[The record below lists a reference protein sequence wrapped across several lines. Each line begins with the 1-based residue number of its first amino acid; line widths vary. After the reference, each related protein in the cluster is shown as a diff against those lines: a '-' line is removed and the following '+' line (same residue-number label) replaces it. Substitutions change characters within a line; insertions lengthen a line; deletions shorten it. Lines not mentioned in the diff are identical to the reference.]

1 MRWLFVI
8 LLSLVLNGC
17 EGTLNKV
24 TDSLD
29 GVTDLFSDSDNS
41 EPPAPLPEDR
51 PEIQIQTLWHSNVGD
66 GYEQHVRLVPAV
78 YDDKV
83 FAADHNGLVEARNA
97 QTGEL
102 IWEVE
107 TELPLSAGPEVHD
120 GQVVLGTSDAE
131 VVALAAADGES
142 LWTVSVS
149 SEVLALPRTAQG
161 IVVIRSIDGRITG
174 LDQRSGAKIWSYER
188 GVPTLSL
195 RGTSAPMI
203 TDDRVIAGYASGKL
217 VALRLQDGKVEW
229 EANIALPQGRSEL
242 DRLVDIDTD
251 PIVADDV
258 IYLSSFQAGLFA
270 VSIHDGEVLWQ
281 RRNLSSFAGMSGDWR
296 YLYVTDVNS
305 DVWAVD
311 QRSSSAL
318 WKQDQLH
325 KRRLTAPAIQKEFV
339 VVGDFEGY
347 LHWLSQDDGRLL
359 ARIQIGSDPIE
370 AAPVVV
376 DDVLYV
382 YGKGGALAAVT
393 TGERIA
399 PPAAEAEP
407 EDEEEPSDSDSDLE
421 LKLSPDS
428 SDLSSDPD
436 F

>member
-1 MRWLFVI
+1 MRWLLVI
-8 LLSLVLNGC
+8 LLSLALNGC
-17 EGTLNKV
+17 GGTLSKV

-29 GVTDLFSDSDNS
+29 GLTGLFGDSDNS
-41 EPPAPLPEDR
+41 EPPAPLPEIA
-51 PEIQIQTLWHSNVGD
+51 PEIQIQTLWQSDVGD
-66 GYEQHVRLVPAV
+66 GYEQRVRLVPAV

-83 FAADHNGLVEARNA
+83 FAADRNGLVEARNA

-107 TELPLSAGPEVHD
+107 TELPLSAGPEVHY

-131 VVALAAADGES
+131 VVALNADDGES
-142 LWTVSVS
+142 HWTVTVS

-161 IVVIRSIDGRITG
+161 IVVIRTIDGRIIG
-174 LDQRSGAKIWSYER
+174 LDERSGAKIWSYER

-195 RGTSAPMI
+195 RGTSAPVI
-203 TDDRVIAGYASGKL
+203 AGGRVIAGYASGKL
-217 VALRLQDGKVEW
+217 VALRLKDGKVEW
-229 EANIALPQGRSEL
+229 EANIALPQGKSEL

-251 PIVADDV
+251 PIVVDDV
-258 IYLSSFQAGLFA
+258 IYLSSFQSGLFA
-270 VSIHDGEVLWQ
+270 VSVHDGEVLWQ
-281 RRNLSSFAGMSGDWR
+281 RRNLSSFAGMNADWR

-325 KRRLTAPAIQKEFV
+325 KRRLTAPAIYKEFV

-347 LHWLSQDDGRLL
+347 LYWLSQDDGHLL
-359 ARIQIGSDPIE
+359 GRIRIGSDPIE

-382 YGKGGALAAVT
+382 YGKGGALAAVM

-399 PPAAEAEP
+399 PPAAEVEP
-407 EDEEEPSDSDSDLE
+407 ESEDKSSDSDSDFN
-421 LKLSPDS
+421 
-428 SDLSSDPD
+428 SDPD

>member
-1 MRWLFVI
+1 MRWLLVI
-8 LLSLVLNGC
+8 LLGLAVSGC
-17 EGTLNKV
+17 EGTLSKV

-29 GVTDLFSDSDNS
+29 GVMGLFGDHDTS
-41 EPPAPLPEDR
+41 EPPAPLPEKP
-51 PEIQIQTLWHSNVGD
+51 PELQIQTLWQSDVGD
-66 GYEQHVRLVPAV
+66 GYEERHVRLVPAV
-78 YDDKV
+78 YDDTV
-83 FAADHNGLVEARNA
+83 FAADRNGLVEARDA

-107 TELPLSAGPEVHD
+107 TELPLSAGPEVHY
-120 GQVVLGTSDAE
+120 GLVVLGTSDAE
-131 VVALAAADGES
+131 VVALNADDGES
-142 LWTVSVS
+142 LWTVEVS
-149 SEVLALPRTAQG
+149 SEVLALPRAAQG
-161 IVVIRSIDGRITG
+161 IIVIRTIDGRIIG
-174 LDQRSGAKIWSYER
+174 LDERSGAELWSYER

-195 RGTSAPMI
+195 RGTSAPAI
-203 TDDRVIAGYASGKL
+203 ADDRVIAGYASGKL
-217 VALRLQDGKVEW
+217 VALRLKDGKVEW
-229 EANIALPQGRSEL
+229 EASIALPQGRSEL

-251 PIVADDV
+251 PIIIDDV

-270 VSIHDGEVLWQ
+270 VSIHDGEILWQ
-281 RRNLSSFAGMSGDWR
+281 RRNLSSFAGMNADWR

-325 KRRLTAPAIQKEFV
+325 KRRLTAPVIHKEFV

-347 LHWLSQDDGRLL
+347 LHWLSQDDGHLVG
-359 ARIQIGSDPIE
+359 RIQIGSDPIE

-399 PPAAEAEP
+399 PPPA
-407 EDEEEPSDSDSDLE
+407 EEEPESEEEPAESDLE
-421 LKLSPDS
+421 LKLKPDS

>member
-1 MRWLFVI
+1 MRWLLVI
-8 LLSLVLNGC
+8 LLSLALNGC

-29 GVTDLFSDSDNS
+29 GVTGLFGDNDNS
-41 EPPAPLPEDR
+41 EPPAPLPEITS
-51 PEIQIQTLWHSNVGD
+51 EIQIKTLWQTDVGD

-83 FAADHNGLVEARNA
+83 FAADRNGLVEAHNA

-102 IWEVE
+102 LWEVE
-107 TELPLSAGPEVHD
+107 TELSLSAGPDVQY
-120 GQVVLGTSDAE
+120 GQVALGTSDAE
-131 VVALAAADGES
+131 VVALDADDGES

-149 SEVLALPRTAQG
+149 SEVLALPRAAQG
-161 IVVIRSIDGRITG
+161 IVVIRTIDGRIIG
-174 LDQRSGAKIWSYER
+174 LDERSGAKIWSYER
-188 GVPTLSL
+188 GVPTLTL
-195 RGTSAPMI
+195 RGTGAPVI
-203 TDDRVIAGYASGKL
+203 AGDRVIAGYASGKL

-251 PIVADDV
+251 PIVIDDV

-270 VSIHDGEVLWQ
+270 VSIDDGEVLWQ
-281 RRNLSSFAGMSGDWR
+281 RRNLSSFAGMNADWR

-325 KRRLTAPAIQKEFV
+325 NRRLTAPAIFKEFV

-359 ARIQIGSDPIE
+359 GRIRIGSDPIE

-382 YGKGGALAAVT
+382 YGKGGVLAAVT

-407 EDEEEPSDSDSDLE
+407 ESADEPSDSE
-421 LKLSPDS
+421 LKLNPDT
-428 SDLSSDPD
+428 SDLFSDPD